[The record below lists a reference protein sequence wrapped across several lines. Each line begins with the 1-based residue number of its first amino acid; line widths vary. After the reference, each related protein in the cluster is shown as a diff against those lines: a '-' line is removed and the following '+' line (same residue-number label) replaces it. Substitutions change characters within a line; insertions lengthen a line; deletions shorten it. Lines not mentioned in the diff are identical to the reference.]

1 MSTQFNFVSVQKKS
15 NIHFDGCSI
24 SHVIELTDGRKKT
37 LGVILPTERPLVF
50 ETVVAERIE
59 IVSGKCLVQICN
71 NTESQTYH
79 AGESFYVPKKTQF
92 KIITDD
98 IVDYVCHLE
107 DR

>member
-59 IVSGKCLVQICN
+59 IVSGKCLVQIGN

-98 IVDYVCHLE
+98 IIDYVCHLE

>member
-59 IVSGKCLVQICN
+59 IVSGKCLVQIGN

-92 KIITDD
+92 TIITDD
-98 IVDYVCHLE
+98 IIDYVCHLE

>member
-24 SHVIELTDGRKKT
+24 SHVIELIDGRKKT

-59 IVSGKCLVQICN
+59 IVSGKCLVQIGN

>member
-1 MSTQFNFVSVQKKS
+1 MSTQFNFVSVKKKS

-24 SHVIELTDGRKKT
+24 SHVIELKDGRKKT

-50 ETVVAERIE
+50 ETQVAERIE
-59 IVSGKCLVQICN
+59 IVSGKCLVQIGN
-71 NTESQTYH
+71 NHQSQAYY

-92 KIITDD
+92 KIIADE
-98 IVDYVCHLE
+98 IIDYVCHLE

>member
-59 IVSGKCLVQICN
+59 IVSGKCLVQIGN

-79 AGESFYVPKKTQF
+79 AGESFYVPKKNQF

>member
-50 ETVVAERIE
+50 ETVVAECIE
-59 IVSGKCLVQICN
+59 IVSGKCLVQIGN

>member
-1 MSTQFNFVSVQKKS
+1 MSTQFNFVSVKKKS

-24 SHVIELTDGRKKT
+24 SHVIELKDGTKKT
-37 LGVILPTERPLVF
+37 IGVILPTERPLVF

-59 IVSGKCLVQICN
+59 IVSGKCLVQIGN
-71 NTESQTYH
+71 NTESQTYY

>member
-59 IVSGKCLVQICN
+59 IVSGKCLVQIGN
-71 NTESQTYH
+71 NPQSQTYY

-92 KIITDD
+92 TIITDD
-98 IVDYVCHLE
+98 IIDYVCHLE